1 MPLRADAD
9 RGRDKKFVI
18 CAKFVAGNGGIGTTA
33 PCVVVEVTE
42 NEKTN
47 LTMHELRLMGS
58 VSRALV
64 VVSTVLGAAML
75 NPGAASADGPVQLR
89 SRLGDV
95 CLDAPTGSWLSPV
108 VINPCNGSDFQRWNL
123 TGPQLE
129 SVAFPG
135 ECLTMPGESWFS
147 HLGSC
152 IDTYAQHWSIS
163 PTARSRLILVAASP
177 SSAALVLVLGSP
189 PACAMVIPGKG
200 GIAFRDRAC

>member
-1 MPLRADAD
+1 MFD
-9 RGRDKKFVI
+9 RL
-18 CAKFVAGNGGIGTTA
+18 CAEFVAGNGGIGTTA

-42 NEKTN
+42 NEKTE

-58 VSRALV
+58 VGRALA

-129 SVAFPG
+129 SVASRGVAVPG
-135 ECLTMPGESWFS
+135 FSSGTRSCLVRQVVLHRSKTGS
-147 HLGSC
+147 HT
-152 IDTYAQHWSIS
+152 IY
-163 PTARSRLILVAASP
+163 
-177 SSAALVLVLGSP
+177 
-189 PACAMVIPGKG
+189 
-200 GIAFRDRAC
+200 